1 MHFISVLSNTYRLCL
16 MGLCKGCLCVISV
29 ELLCEW
35 GVFCGRGCM
44 WKGCVCGV
52 LWSIFTVFYD
62 FANPRKAELGLNVES
77 WRSDTHTKPF
87 LSEPCS
93 AIVLY
98 RTQLT
103 DITVN
108 ILYRK
113 H

>member
-1 MHFISVLSNTYRLCL
+1 